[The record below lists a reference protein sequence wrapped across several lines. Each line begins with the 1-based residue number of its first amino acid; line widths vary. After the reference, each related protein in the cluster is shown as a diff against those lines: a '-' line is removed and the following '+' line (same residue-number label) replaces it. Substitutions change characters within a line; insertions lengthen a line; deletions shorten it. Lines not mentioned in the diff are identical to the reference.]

1 MKYCIPVLL
10 ELDVA
15 RGPWQLFTW
24 GSISATQVVQDL
36 VSTSPLWLTS
46 TIELF
51 SLGAPSNKKFDWL
64 LAILKLKLN
73 LFHYQS
79 AYQIKFGLFVTTMQ
93 EVLNE
98 WEIWLFQNSLRLLST
113 WGALALTL
121 CHVATDWCFSKQFD
135 ASPYLLMSYCI
146 DSVPIVATGWLLI
159 INYWLLIIDWLL

>member
-1 MKYCIPVLL
+1 MLPGGRDNSLV
-10 ELDVA
+10 
-15 RGPWQLFTW
+15 R
-24 GSISATQVVQDL
+24 VQSVPL
-36 VSTSPLWLTS
+36 KWCKTKSPLLHFDWHQILNCFHLVLPPIRS
-46 TIELF
+46 LIDCWLF
-51 SLGAPSNKKFDWL
+51 S
-64 LAILKLKLN
+64 KLKLN

-113 WGALALTL
+113 WWALALTL